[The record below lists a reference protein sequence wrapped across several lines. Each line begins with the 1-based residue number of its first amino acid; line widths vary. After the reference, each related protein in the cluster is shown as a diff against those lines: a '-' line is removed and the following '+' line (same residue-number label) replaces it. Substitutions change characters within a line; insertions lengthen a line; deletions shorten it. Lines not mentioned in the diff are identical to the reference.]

1 MSIAKQATST
11 FRGLNNVQDP
21 LRLPRGWL
29 TQADNV
35 NVTAAGALERCRGFA
50 QVSTNF
56 AINGAYSTRD
66 FKRLYVVDAG
76 ELRQMNVD
84 MTYTVLR
91 TGLANARMQFEEV
104 NGLVFYTNGVD
115 YGVIEPSG
123 SLRSWGIAPPGAAVA
138 TASAGGALAEGLYQF
153 VCTLVDDRGME
164 SGSGDVAAVNAVA
177 GERIAL
183 TSIPQVAG
191 FTTNVY
197 ATGCN
202 STVYQLIQEGA
213 SDNLLY
219 DATTPLL
226 EELAF
231 WGLNEP
237 RGAIPAEF
245 KGVMYVAE
253 AFPEFDQSVIWPS
266 LPLHYHHFDTA
277 GDGIVVPGTVRMLRA
292 CKDALI
298 CGTDRGIYAYAD
310 EGLVQ
315 LADYGVVP
323 GWHASRSGD
332 ALYFWSQRGLC
343 RALPFANLT
352 ESTVSV
358 PPGLSAGAMVIEED
372 GMRRYVV
379 ALHAGGEAFNR
390 SNT

>member
-35 NVTAAGALERCRGFA
+35 DITPTGAIKRMRGFTQA
-50 QVSTNF
+50 STNF
-56 AINGAYSTRD
+56 AVTGAYATRD
-66 FKRLYVVDAG
+66 FKRLFLVDAG
-76 ELRQMNVD
+76 ELRQMNAD
-84 MTYTVLR
+84 LTYTVLR
-91 TGLANARMQFEEV
+91 TGLSSARVQFEEV
-104 NGLVFYTNGVD
+104 NGVVFYTNGVD
-115 YGVIEPSG
+115 FGVIEPSG
-123 SLRSWGIAPPGAAVA
+123 VRSWGIAPPGAATAVA
-138 TASAGGALAEGLYQF
+138 GGGGALAAGLYQF
-153 VCTLVDDRGME
+153 TCTLVDSRGME
-164 SGSGDVAAVNAVA
+164 SGSGEVTSVVAAD

-183 TSIPQVAG
+183 SDIPQTAG

-197 ATGCN
+197 ATGRD
-202 STVYQLIQEGA
+202 STVFQLIEQGA
-213 SDNLLY
+213 GVSLTY

-231 WGLNEP
+231 QGLSEP
-237 RGAIPAEF
+237 RGSIPAEF

-266 LPLHYHHFDTA
+266 LPLHYHHFDIG
-277 GDGIVVPGTVRMLRA
+277 GDGIVVPGMVRMLRA

-298 CGTDRGIYAYAD
+298 CGTDRGIFAYAD
-310 EGLVQ
+310 GTLAQ

-323 GWHASRSGD
+323 GWHDSRSGD
-332 ALYFWSQRGLC
+332 SLYFWSQRGLC
-343 RALPFANLT
+343 RALPFINLT

-372 GMRRYVV
+372 GARRYVV